1 MCKYSA
7 NFRKKSGMSKQYR
20 EKTPKSYPIMA
31 ILSRSVIATALSFK
45 NALNFQCLWLIGI

>member
-20 EKTPKSYPIMA
+20 EKTPKSYPIIA
-31 ILSRSVIATALSFK
+31 ILSRSVIAVK
-45 NALNFQCLWLIGI
+45 NIFLCL

>member
-20 EKTPKSYPIMA
+20 EKTPKSYPI
-31 ILSRSVIATALSFK
+31 ITALSFK
-45 NALNFQCLWLIGI
+45 NSEIIAEKSLFYSEIP